1 MERVLPALFTQV
13 YTPEERTDVMSVQ
26 LAPNHVLELIA
37 QEYSIGGRYADRQL
51 PQCSK
56 VAAIVAADPAS
67 ALNKKITLVV
77 KNGGVSATKMLR
89 LYKVATTSGLEA
101 SDLKKLLKNEAKRL
115 VNRALDLSARHGAKA
130 RVRVSTLRALFVAGF
145 IKESTLKEIQTNM
158 LIQKQVRELIV
169 TYNGVDA
176 IRWEQLKKAYS
187 GLFQESTP
195 VVARKSKAKTRKP
208 TISKASRREAG
219 VVVQKPLT
227 KAAFLL
233 LKDSFGNLLPAS
245 AKKQAIKAER
255 TAKAQQRRRVN
266 KANGGAKVGGPGEG
280 VTVRKPLLKWCAAG
294 HVGVKACK

>member
-1 MERVLPALFTQV
+1 
-13 YTPEERTDVMSVQ
+13 MSVQ
-26 LAPNHVLELIA
+26 LAPQEVLKRIA
-37 QEYSIGGRYADRQL
+37 QEYSVGGRYADRHL
-51 PQCSK
+51 PQCSEI
-56 VAAIVAADPAS
+56 AAIVAADPAS
-67 ALNKKITLVV
+67 AINKKISVV
-77 KNGGVSATKMLR
+77 VRNGGANATKMLR
-89 LYKVATTSGLEA
+89 LYKVATDSGLQTE
-101 SDLKKLLKNEAKRL
+101 DLKNIIKKEAKRL
-115 VNRALDLSARHGAKA
+115 VDRALDLSARHGAKA

-145 IKESTLKEIQTNM
+145 IKESALKAIETNM
-158 LIQKQVRELIV
+158 LTQKQVRELV
-169 TYNGVDA
+169 ATYNGVDA
-176 IRWEQLKKAYS
+176 TRWEQLKKAY
-187 GLFQESTP
+187 GAFFQEPTP

-208 TISKASRREAG
+208 TISKASRRETG

-255 TAKAQQRRRVN
+255 TAKAQQRRRVC